1 MKVFPEATR
10 VKAPALPHTIDFH
23 GIVTGRCKHRVMDT
37 LTTIAEAS
45 TPSLDR
51 PLQRASQEPR
61 RLPNADPSLRL
72 EACWATSEE
81 EVRQA
86 QRLRHRVFAQEMGAP
101 LTPMPGQPADLDVD
115 TFDEFCEHLMVRA
128 WPADGGEPEIV
139 GTYRVLTPRA
149 ARRAGRLYAD
159 GEFDLS
165 RLQALRGR
173 MVELG
178 RACTHPDHRS
188 GAVILML
195 WSSLAQFM
203 VRNGLELMVGCASV
217 PMADGGHAAAALW
230 RQLRETSLA
239 DAALRVQP
247 RLPLP
252 VEELDRGLSVEPP
265 ALLKGYLRCGAR
277 VLGAPAWDPDFGT
290 ADLPIMLDLAD
301 VPEAYRRR
309 FMLR

>member
-1 MKVFPEATR
+1 MVVEVTR
-10 VKAPALPHTIDFH
+10 LH
-23 GIVTGRCKHRVMDT
+23 GHVTGRCKHRFMNP
-37 LTTIAEAS
+37 LTSIAEAS
-45 TPSLDR
+45 TMG
-51 PLQRASQEPR
+51 QEPLSSPVSSR
-61 RLPNADPSLRL
+61 MPAPAVAAGGVRLDAF
-72 EACWATSEE
+72 WATSDS

-86 QRLRHRVFAQEMGAP
+86 QRLRHRVFAQEMGAR
-101 LTPMPGQPADLDVD
+101 LTPMPGLPTDLDAD
-115 TFDEFCEHLMVRA
+115 AFDDFCEHLMVRA
-128 WPADGGEPEIV
+128 WPADGGEPEVV
-139 GTYRVLTPRA
+139 GTYRVLTPDA

-165 RLQALRGR
+165 ALDALRGR

-203 VRNGLELMVGCASV
+203 ARNGLELMVGCASV

-230 RQLRETSLA
+230 RQLSETSLA
-239 DAALRVQP
+239 GEALRVQP

-252 VEELDRGLSVEPP
+252 VDELDRGLQVEPP
-265 ALLKGYLRCGAR
+265 ALLKGYLRCGAKL
-277 VLGAPAWDPDFGT
+277 LGAPAWDPDFGT

-301 VPEAYRRR
+301 VPESYRRR
-309 FMLR
+309 FLAG

>member
-1 MKVFPEATR
+1 
-10 VKAPALPHTIDFH
+10 
-23 GIVTGRCKHRVMDT
+23 MDT
-37 LTTIAEAS
+37 LTKISDAS
-45 TPSLDR
+45 ARSLER
-51 PLQRASQEPR
+51 LPMPASQAPMAPESPEPTVW
-61 RLPNADPSLRL
+61 L
-72 EACWATSEE
+72 EACWATSESD
-81 EVRQA
+81 VRQA
-86 QRLRHRVFAQEMGAP
+86 QRLRHRVFAQEMGAR
-101 LTPMPGQPADLDVD
+101 LVPMPGKPADVD
-115 TFDEFCEHLMVRA
+115 ADGFDDFCEHLMIRA
-128 WPADGGEPEIV
+128 RPADDGEPEVV
-139 GTYRVLTPRA
+139 GTYRVLTPDA

-159 GEFDLS
+159 GEFDLT
-165 RLQALRGR
+165 RLKPLRSR

-203 VRNGLELMVGCASV
+203 RRNGLQLMVGCASV

-230 RQLRETSLA
+230 RQLRQSSLA
-239 DAALRVQP
+239 DEALRVQP

-252 VEELDRGLSVEPP
+252 AEELDRGLDVEPP
-265 ALLKGYLRCGAR
+265 ALLKGYLRCGAK

-301 VPEAYRRR
+301 VPESYRRR

>member
-1 MKVFPEATR
+1 MKVSAEAMR
-10 VKAPALPHTIDFH
+10 IKPSALPRTFAFH

-37 LTTIAEAS
+37 LTTIAEGRAA
-45 TPSLDR
+45 SLDR
-51 PLQRASQEPR
+51 PLPTASPGPGR
-61 RLPNADPSLRL
+61 PPNPGPALRL

-86 QRLRHRVFAQEMGAP
+86 QRLRHRVFAQEMGAR
-101 LTPMPGQPADLDVD
+101 LTPLPGQPADLDVD
-115 TFDEFCEHLMVRA
+115 TFDDFCEHLMVRA
-128 WPADGGEPEIV
+128 WPADDGEPEIV
-139 GTYRVLTPRA
+139 GTYRVLTPQA

-203 VRNGLELMVGCASV
+203 ARNGLELMVGCASV
-217 PMADGGHAAAALW
+217 PMADGGHAAAGLW

-247 RLPLP
+247 LLPLP

-265 ALLKGYLRCGAR
+265 ALLKGYLRCGAK

-290 ADLPIMLDLAD
+290 ADLPIMLDLDD

-309 FMLR
+309 FLLR